1 MHARLWRWRVPIGVA
16 TAAVAG
22 GCVTRMLLT
31 PKPEPNRSDE
41 ASRARL
47 AVSRQAPKVVRVAYR
62 DAEGRAHMAR
72 IDERRLHLE
81 TQRQLAALEA
91 SRPALHAEAMAAAN
105 AQLDEVFARLQ
116 GDERVSLLADWY
128 YAYTT
133 AYELLG
139 GHISLLDEELVKFE
153 SELTFNL
160 AEQELEHLHQQQADA
175 LANR

>member
-1 MHARLWRWRVPIGVA
+1 
-16 TAAVAG
+16 
-22 GCVTRMLLT
+22 MLLT

-91 SRPALHAEAMAAAN
+91 SRPALHAEARAAAN

-139 GHISLLDEELVKFE
+139 VGRGLHHDDGGRAVHPHDRRRRRRHLSLPPRE
-153 SELTFNL
+153 SR
-160 AEQELEHLHQQQADA
+160 DG
-175 LANR
+175 

>member
-1 MHARLWRWRVPIGVA
+1 MPFNDNSTARFHCVSIPSNMIASRAPPGDRSLCSRTMHARLWRWRVPIGAA

-91 SRPALHAEAMAAAN
+91 SRPALQAEARAAAN

-116 GDERVSLLADWY
+116 VRGGLA
-128 YAYTT
+128 
-133 AYELLG
+133 G
-139 GHISLLDEELVKFE
+139 
-153 SELTFNL
+153 
-160 AEQELEHLHQQQADA
+160 
-175 LANR
+175 ANRVGSCQP

>member
-81 TQRQLAALEA
+81 TQRQLAALEE
-91 SRPALHAEAMAAAN
+91 SRPSLHAEARAAAN

-116 GDERVSLLADWY
+116 VL
-128 YAYTT
+128 T
-133 AYELLG
+133 A
-139 GHISLLDEELVKFE
+139 
-153 SELTFNL
+153 
-160 AEQELEHLHQQQADA
+160 
-175 LANR
+175 